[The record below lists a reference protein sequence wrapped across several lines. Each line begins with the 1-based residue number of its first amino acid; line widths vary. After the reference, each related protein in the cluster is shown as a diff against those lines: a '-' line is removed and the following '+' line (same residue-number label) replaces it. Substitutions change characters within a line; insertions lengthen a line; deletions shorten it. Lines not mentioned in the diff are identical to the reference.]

1 MAKKSDFMKKIQSGE
16 LQVPVIKGGMKI
28 KWKIEKK
35 VDNWV
40 LVSCNDG
47 AFLWF
52 IYQKELKE
60 LEKIGHK
67 LEMGK
72 EIEAEII
79 DTRVRSEE
87 GYFILSITKLMQYDI
102 WKNFSDKARSDEV
115 LTVIPTEANL
125 WGLLMDVYWIKWF
138 IPLSQLAPINYPR
151 VEDGDQERI
160 FDHLLKLIWK
170 EFKVRV
176 INIDEIWKRMILS
189 EKEALREEREE
200 ILKNLEIGS
209 EFDGVISWVS
219 SYWMF
224 VTIGGWI
231 EGLVH
236 ISEITYWHVNDI
248 KKFWKIWDATKVK
261 VIWNESGKISFSI
274 KQMKPDPWSVI
285 PAKHKLG
292 DIIEWEVVRF
302 VPYWVFIR
310 VHDDINWLV
319 HLSELT
325 ERSSAAWMVKV
336 WQKVRAKIILLEP
349 QNRKIGLTMKD
360 IEQPFDT
367 SKRDTEGAHPF
378 LRWNRA
384 DRPQRS
390 DKPRTDRPRQPREDN
405 NWEKPKLVIKTKSQL
420 NNEASWKSESK
431 IQDSKD
437 TNKENEKTLKVSKK
451 TEVSEEKTAKT
462 PKTETSEKSVKTTK
476 KVEKAD
482 DKEEVKT
489 KKTPKTETSEE
500 KVEKKAT
507 KKTAEKTAKEDK

>member
-1 MAKKSDFMKKIQSGE
+1 MAKKSDFMKKIQSWE
-16 LQVPVIKGGMKI
+16 LNVPVIKGGMKI
-28 KWKIEKK
+28 KGKIEKK

-40 LVSCNDG
+40 LVSCDNW

-67 LEMGK
+67 LEIGSD
-72 EIEAEII
+72 IEAEII

-102 WKNFSDKARSDEV
+102 WKNFSDKARSDEI

-125 WGLLMDVYWIKWF
+125 WGLLMDVYGIKWF

-200 ILKNLEIGS
+200 ILKNLEVGS
-209 EFDGVISWVS
+209 EFDWVISGVS

-231 EGLVH
+231 EWLVH

-248 KKFWKIWDATKVK
+248 KKFGKIGDKTKVK

-285 PAKHKLG
+285 PQKHKLG

-325 ERSSAAWMVKV
+325 ERSSAAGMVKV
-336 WQKVRAKIILLEP
+336 GQKVRAKIILLEP

-360 IEQPFDT
+360 VEQPFDT
-367 SKRDTEGAHPF
+367 SKMGKVENPY
-378 LRWNRA
+378 LNRA
-384 DRPQRS
+384 PRGDRPERS
-390 DKPRTDRPRQPREDN
+390 DRSDRPRAPRPPREEAN
-405 NWEKPKLVIKTKSQL
+405 GEKPKLVIKTKSQL
-420 NNEASWKSESK
+420 DSESIEK
-431 IQDSKD
+431 TDSKVATSKD
-437 TNKENEKTLKVSKK
+437 TKEVKETKKSEKIEKT
-451 TEVSEEKTAKT
+451 
-462 PKTETSEKSVKTTK
+462 
-476 KVEKAD
+476 EKAPKAEKK
-482 DKEEVKT
+482 DKPT
-489 KKTPKTETSEE
+489 EE
-500 KVEKKAT
+500 KVEKTTKTT
-507 KKTAEKTAKEDK
+507 KKAEDKDVEEKPKAKKTTKKAEADWEVK